1 MQKQNLK
8 SESIWHVSKW
18 NERRKYISMLKFT
31 RNLFIFNLKKK
42 KTNPNERTKIC
53 FLIFS
58 YRKISNFIYIFVSS
72 SNLQIKI
79 HKKSGILEILY
90 LIFTGLFHKAIAQ
103 SGVAINPWAILTKEP
118 SKYAYDLAAKLGK
131 ESTDPKT
138 VLEFLRTVDAQKL
151 AFTETQLLQSKVSPL
166 NKSTKFSRVNN
177 NERTVC
183 IWKFL
188 FLFFFFLL
196 NEILIF
202 WRVKI
207 FMNNLSK
214 ERDTYMKNLKI
225 NYFL

>member
-18 NERRKYISMLKFT
+18 NERRKYISILKFT
-31 RNLFIFNLKKK
+31 RNLFIFNLKKKK

-58 YRKISNFIYIFVSS
+58 YRKIPNFVYIFVSS

-183 IWKFL
+183 IRKFL
-188 FLFFFFLL
+188 FLFFFFLS

-202 WRVKI
+202 WKFLWIINFYQKKEIHTWKI
-207 FMNNLSK
+207 W
-214 ERDTYMKNLKI
+214 R
-225 NYFL
+225 

>member
-1 MQKQNLK
+1 M
-8 SESIWHVSKW
+8 
-18 NERRKYISMLKFT
+18 
-31 RNLFIFNLKKK
+31 
-42 KTNPNERTKIC
+42 
-53 FLIFS
+53 
-58 YRKISNFIYIFVSS
+58 
-72 SNLQIKI
+72 
-79 HKKSGILEILY
+79 
-90 LIFTGLFHKAIAQ
+90 IFTGLFHKAIAQ

-183 IWKFL
+183 IRKFL
-188 FLFFFFLL
+188 FLFFFFLS

-202 WRVKI
+202 WKFLWIINFYQKKEIHTWKI
-207 FMNNLSK
+207 W
-214 ERDTYMKNLKI
+214 R
-225 NYFL
+225 